1 MTTQRIET
9 RLRKS
14 STSALTAVAALTGL
28 ALLTAGTPAA
38 AASPSPRAQPTAAQL
53 VAAQS
58 AAAPTASY
66 ACRADTK
73 FGKHTFSLKQGVNAK
88 APATVKAGTGFT
100 IAVQLKPGSL
110 PAEVRG
116 FKLKEVRDL
125 TLRIPVPNNT
135 WFISG
140 RLIGGSG
147 LGSTPTLEHS
157 GRVITIRLGGPVPG
171 GSAYQLPILSVRLKA
186 GASGRVV
193 KTSLKGTSFDDPG
206 LTLTAAIK
214 WKFITI
220 KSPVACYPDTNPTL
234 SRTQIR

>member
-1 MTTQRIET
+1 MTTHSIRMK
-9 RLRKS
+9 LLKS
-14 STSALTAVAALTGL
+14 SIVALAVL
-28 ALLTAGTPAA
+28 AAGTPAA
-38 AASPSPRAQPTAAQL
+38 ASP
-53 VAAQS
+53 VAEP

-88 APATVKAGTGFT
+88 VPASVRAGSGFT
-100 IAVQLKPGSL
+100 VAVDLKPGSL
-110 PAEVRG
+110 PAEVKG

-157 GRVITIRLGGPVPG
+157 GRVITVRLAGPVPG
-171 GSAYQLPILSVRLKA
+171 GSAYQLPTLSVRLKA
-186 GASGRVV
+186 GAAGRVV
-193 KTSLKGTSFDDPG
+193 KTRLQGTSFDDPG
-206 LTLTAAIK
+206 LTITAAIK

-220 KSPVACYPDTNPTL
+220 KSPVACYPNTNPTL
-234 SRTQIR
+234 TRTQIR